1 MVGSLGGCEPEAVEQ
16 KDYIVV
22 AEDTRGWPFVVAKE
36 GVVVATIAVAWPS
49 NVVVA
54 AGSSVE
60 TLQRGEEVNTGL
72 RNEQKKLTL
81 RGNLRH
87 GTSERRRLI
96 D

>member
-1 MVGSLGGCEPEAVEQ
+1 LVGSLGGCEPEAVEQ

-72 RNEQKKLTL
+72 
-81 RGNLRH
+81 
-87 GTSERRRLI
+87 GTSKSNLLSVVI
-96 D
+96 